1 MKGRHDKNR
10 RQGLT
15 GSNKRILSL
24 PVVDVDDLLAKYS
37 ETMKV
42 IRFHYCLAKRGLNI
56 SLIFEKRLR
65 LNANVKNKVVYRV

>member
-15 GSNKRILSL
+15 GNNKRILSL

-42 IRFHYCLAKRGLNI
+42 IRFHYFLAKRGLNI